1 MKLAFNGKGHY
12 TDFSESYDLYV
23 KRSRGGDV
31 FDERTFRRVVRSYC
45 RILSE
50 RLIRDGIADLPC
62 NMGTIVAA
70 RITRKPQYRGKE
82 FIGYGKKDWKTGEYD
97 GKLKTFGL
105 VFLPKHGKNENLR
118 CFGYVANR
126 KLFQK
131 VKSKYESDERTWEL
145 LDFNDDMI

>member
-12 TDFSESYDLYV
+12 TDFSESYGLYV